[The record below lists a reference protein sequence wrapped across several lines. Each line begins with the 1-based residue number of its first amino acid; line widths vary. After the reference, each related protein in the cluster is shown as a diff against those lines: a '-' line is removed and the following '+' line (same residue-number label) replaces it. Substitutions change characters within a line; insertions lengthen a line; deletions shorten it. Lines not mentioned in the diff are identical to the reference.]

1 MPRREL
7 RHGAFAIRAVGP
19 EHIEAIRQWRN
30 AQIDVLRQSAP
41 ISPSQQE
48 AYYATHVWPV
58 MALDEPQNILL
69 IFLEGERAIGY
80 GGLVHIAWEHRRAE
94 VSFLL
99 DPVFVPEPDTYARYF
114 STYLDLLKELA
125 FRDLGFR
132 RLVTETYAM
141 RTHHISV
148 AEANGFRLEGV
159 LKQHVVIDGKPVD
172 SLIHGCLASE
182 HRSRLDAELDF
193 ARDGKNT

>member
-1 MPRREL
+1 MPSGATPIIRGCPMLSSTYYPQNAGSKCMPRREL

-80 GGLVHIAWEHRRAE
+80 
-94 VSFLL
+94 
-99 DPVFVPEPDTYARYF
+99 
-114 STYLDLLKELA
+114 
-125 FRDLGFR
+125 
-132 RLVTETYAM
+132 
-141 RTHHISV
+141 
-148 AEANGFRLEGV
+148 
-159 LKQHVVIDGKPVD
+159 
-172 SLIHGCLASE
+172 
-182 HRSRLDAELDF
+182 
-193 ARDGKNT
+193 